1 MDATTQPRKMSD
13 LTVEELLRSAQSETV
28 GLGALIDREVMP
40 LLTGEDHKWTRTLLN
55 AYLGSIGSR
64 IANAEMKVAGTA
76 TNRPATVHEI
86 FLAAQ
91 RAQSAKYAGKTEKVA
106 TDLATGRDLV
116 QRVEVAA

>member
-13 LTVEELLRSAQSETV
+13 LTVEELLRSAQSETL

-40 LLTGEDHKWTRTLLN
+40 LLAGEKHQMTRLLLG

-64 IANAEMKVAGTA
+64 VANAEMKLAGT

-106 TDLATGRDLV
+106 TELATVRNLV
-116 QRVEVAA
+116 HRVEVVA